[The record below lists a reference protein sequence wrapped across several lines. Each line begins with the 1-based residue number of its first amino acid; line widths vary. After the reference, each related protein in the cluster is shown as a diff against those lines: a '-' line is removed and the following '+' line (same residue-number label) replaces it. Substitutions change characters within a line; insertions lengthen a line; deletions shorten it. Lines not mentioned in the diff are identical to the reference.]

1 MVPVLVGRLIKT
13 SFYSEKESKQLA
25 AFPGVDVG
33 VNLLSMLI
41 ETAKS
46 PRAAIQILQTPVS
59 MK

>member
-1 MVPVLVGRLIKT
+1 MGRLIKT